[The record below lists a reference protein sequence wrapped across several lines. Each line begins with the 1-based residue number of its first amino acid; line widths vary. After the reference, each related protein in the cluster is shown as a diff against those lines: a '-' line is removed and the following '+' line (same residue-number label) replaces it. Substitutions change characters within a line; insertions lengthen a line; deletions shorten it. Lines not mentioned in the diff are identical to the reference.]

1 MSNWGRPPG
10 HCKGG
15 KFQRMTATQGTPGVP
30 ESLSL
35 LFTLTLRARLL
46 GELVTPEPLPF
57 SPHSILG
64 QETKDSLG
72 KALGVWG
79 FVLFS
84 VSRQGY
90 MDTGQMSSY
99 FQEGQCSVEAHW
111 GDFRDAEALLREGKA
126 QIPHFLLLPEGLSV
140 GVMSGSSGGAKGGEL
155 REGRG
160 HPGPHS
166 VSPNSGFCPFAM

>member
-1 MSNWGRPPG
+1 MGAATWPLQRRQISKDDSHSRYTWGPRVPFPPVYLDPQGAAAGRTG
-10 HCKGG
+10 HP
-15 KFQRMTATQGTPGVP
+15 RTP
-30 ESLSL
+30 SL
-35 LFTLTLRARLL
+35 L
-46 GELVTPEPLPF
+46 
-57 SPHSILG
+57 PHSILG

-140 GVMSGSSGGAKGGEL
+140 GAMSGSSGGAKGGEL